1 MFDKLIANIKN
12 GFRVANATRRLVF
25 SDKELFAYPIIA
37 ALISIAIAALV
48 LGLIVAGYLAGTLAR
63 LTNAELA
70 LIVIVALVVL
80 YFLAFY
86 VTSFFTVAMLLAFR
100 EHAKGK
106 RLSMGE
112 ALGRTVPY
120 SKLVLEWSAFYTII
134 ITIINIIE
142 GAIRGM
148 LSRYGVVGN
157 VISGMLTG
165 GMNLALAAAV
175 AFSLP
180 VIIDEK
186 KGPVA
191 TIKSSISFIMRNFGD
206 TFGGLL
212 FAEIFQI
219 VMTLVGLGIIF
230 LGILPFLASSGSAPV
245 SSGIVALSVI
255 LIALGAIVIIAGV
268 LLRYVLF
275 NCFKLIVYDYK
286 TRGTLPKGFN
296 AKLIESGVKRK
307 NSQKGGK
314 FGINAFG
321 VGTGQGE
328 L

>member
-186 KGPVA
+186 KCCGNDQIQHKFHNEEFRGHIRRPPVRRDIPDSNDA
-191 TIKSSISFIMRNFGD
+191 SGAGDNISRH
-206 TFGGLL
+206 
-212 FAEIFQI
+212 
-219 VMTLVGLGIIF
+219 
-230 LGILPFLASSGSAPV
+230 P
-245 SSGIVALSVI
+245 
-255 LIALGAIVIIAGV
+255 AIP
-268 LLRYVLF
+268 
-275 NCFKLIVYDYK
+275 CK
-286 TRGTLPKGFN
+286 
-296 AKLIESGVKRK
+296 
-307 NSQKGGK
+307 
-314 FGINAFG
+314 FG
-321 VGTGQGE
+321 VGSS
-328 L
+328 